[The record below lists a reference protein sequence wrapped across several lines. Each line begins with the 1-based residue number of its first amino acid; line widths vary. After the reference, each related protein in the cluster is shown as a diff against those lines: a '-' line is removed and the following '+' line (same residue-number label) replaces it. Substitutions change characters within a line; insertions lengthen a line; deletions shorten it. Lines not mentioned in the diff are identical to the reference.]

1 MLAPA
6 MASVWQKV
14 AVWARMS
21 GFVVHPSKVG
31 YRSTN
36 SGANRLLVNRL
47 LNSCGMASPE
57 RAGVGQGPREMGA
70 DGWWFHLLG
79 SGCKASTF
87 DADKIE
93 GRGVTECES
102 TP

>member
-14 AVWARMS
+14 AAWARMS
-21 GFVVHPSKVG
+21 GFVVQPSKVG
-31 YRSTN
+31 YRYTK
-36 SGANRLLVNRL
+36 SGANGLLVNRL
-47 LNSCGMASPE
+47 LNNCGMASPE

-70 DGWWFHLLG
+70 DGWWFHLLE

-87 DADKIE
+87 DTDESE
-93 GRGVTECES
+93 GMGATECRS

>member
-1 MLAPA
+1 
-6 MASVWQKV
+6 MASVWQKK
-14 AVWARMS
+14 AAWARMS
-21 GFVVHPSKVG
+21 AFVVQSSKVG
-31 YRSTN
+31 YKSSK
-36 SGANRLLVNRL
+36 SGANGLLENRL

-57 RAGVGQGPREMGA
+57 RAGVGQGPREMEA
-70 DGWWFHLLG
+70 DGWWFHLLE